1 MANFKSMKDRLKKK
15 DESEGKEKFSDMES
29 SNIIEEVVNMRKER
43 ESNIPQT
50 TPKVVEEEEEQ
61 NNKHPNTYRVYE
73 PIKMQVDEID
83 FSEIRDS
90 KGLIKNK
97 VLEME
102 STLGLSVLPFDIL
115 GLHPNVVEIKDY
127 DIISIGN
134 KKYVSSSEGIRSK
147 QVVDF
152 YINKWCDIISCG
164 GKVDESLFVSKD
176 CNGSKIR
183 TLALTKFE
191 MDYVLNVLR
200 QANVKII
207 ITDDD
212 IKLVGGIV

>member
-1 MANFKSMKDRLKKK
+1 MANFKDMKNRLKKK
-15 DESEGKEKFSDMES
+15 EESEGKEKFSDMES
-29 SNIIEEVVNMRKER
+29 SNVIEEVINMRKER
-43 ESNIPQT
+43 ESNITQNI
-50 TPKVVEEEEEQ
+50 PKVEEEKI
-61 NNKHPNTYRVYE
+61 NKQPSTYKVYN
-73 PIKMQVDEID
+73 PIKMEVDEID

-164 GKVDESLFVSKD
+164 GRVDESLIVSKD
-176 CNGSKIR
+176 CNGSKIK

-207 ITDDD
+207 ITDND
-212 IKLVGGIV
+212 IRMIGGIV

>member
-1 MANFKSMKDRLKKK
+1 MANFKNMKDRLKKK
-15 DESEGKEKFSDMES
+15 EESEGKEKFSDMES
-29 SNIIEEVVNMRKER
+29 SNVIEEVVNMRKER
-43 ESNIPQT
+43 ESNITQN
-50 TPKVVEEEEEQ
+50 TPKVEEEKI
-61 NNKHPNTYRVYE
+61 NKQHNTYRVYE